1 MYTPENL
8 LAELRSDRVS
18 QKAVDI
24 ASILFL
30 VTSYMYNNSDSP
42 TVQPDNTEDMDDFSY
57 LPFDGK
63 LRIRETKT
71 DRDNRVLLFSYYNP
85 VSEVHEVSSIVYGTR
100 TEQGGCLVP
109 YSYLGYRELQKLESS
124 LVIPYADI
132 TGLTGHNDYPPLQA
146 TLCSGSIMSEQVY
159 SRYVPVSQ
167 LADILEKMLE
177 IGEDFYDISPTVSYI
192 GKQYDNRLM

>member
-42 TVQPDNTEDMDDFSY
+42 TVQPDNTKDMHDFSY
-57 LPFDGK
+57 LPFERR
-63 LRIRETKT
+63 LRIRELQMENS
-71 DRDNRVLLFSYYNP
+71 NRTLVFSYYNP
-85 VSEVHEVSSIVYGTR
+85 VPEKHEVSSIVFSKETNN
-100 TEQGGCLVP
+100 GCLVP
-109 YSYLGYRELQKLESS
+109 YSHLGYRDLQQLENVS
-124 LVIPYADI
+124 LIPYGDI
-132 TGLTGHNDYPPLQA
+132 TDLVTKNNISYLQV
-146 TLCSGSIMSEQVY
+146 TLSSEAVVSDQVY
-159 SRYVPVSQ
+159 SRLTFVSQ
-167 LADILEKMLE
+167 LADVLEKMLE

-192 GKQYDNRLM
+192 EKQYDNRLM

>member
-18 QKAVDI
+18 QKAVDV

-30 VTSYMYNNSDSP
+30 VTSYMYNNSEMP

-57 LPFDGK
+57 LPFERR
-63 LRIRETKT
+63 LRIRELSEKSTPRKI
-71 DRDNRVLLFSYYNP
+71 VFSYYNP
-85 VSEVHEVSSIVYGTR
+85 VYEKHEVSSIVFG
-100 TEQGGCLVP
+100 EKAQNGCLVP
-109 YSYLGYRELQKLESS
+109 RDSLSYRDLQFLENDSF
-124 LVIPYADI
+124 IPYADF
-132 TGLTGHNDYPPLQA
+132 TDLVEGGVFSPMEAQLS
-146 TLCSGSIMSEQVY
+146 SGAIVSCHVY
-159 SRYVPVSQ
+159 YRDVPVSQ

-192 GKQYDNRLM
+192 EKQYDNRLM

>member
-42 TVQPDNTEDMDDFSY
+42 TVQPDNAKDMHDFSY
-57 LPFDGK
+57 LPFERR
-63 LRIRETKT
+63 LRIRELQMENV
-71 DRDNRVLLFSYYNP
+71 NRTLVFSYYNP
-85 VSEVHEVSSIVYGTR
+85 VPEKHEVSSIVFSK
-100 TEQGGCLVP
+100 EENNGCLVP
-109 YSYLGYRELQKLESS
+109 YSYLGYRELQQLENVS
-124 LVIPYADI
+124 LIPYGDI
-132 TGLTGHNDYPPLQA
+132 TDLVTKNNISYLQV
-146 TLCSGSIMSEQVY
+146 TLSSGAVVSDQVY
-159 SRYVPVSQ
+159 SRLTSVSQ
-167 LADILEKMLE
+167 LADVLEKMLE

-192 GKQYDNRLM
+192 EKQYDNRLM